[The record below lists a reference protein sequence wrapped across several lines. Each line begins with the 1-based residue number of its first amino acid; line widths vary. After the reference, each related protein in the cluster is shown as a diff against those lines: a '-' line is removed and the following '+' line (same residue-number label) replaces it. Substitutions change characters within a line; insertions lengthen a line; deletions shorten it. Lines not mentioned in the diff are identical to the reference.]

1 MRSCTTRRAP
11 SSGVTTASRAR
22 GGVQQASL
30 PRTQPLSSTGTAW
43 HMLCGPWPAYYMS
56 VALGPCNETRPPRA
70 MPAQG
75 RHKTT
80 LPKERGCPEQCQLRG
95 NRTGLR
101 KILAAGAELKP
112 IRQWKAGA
120 TKLAAG
126 AELKPIRQW
135 KIERARIPAARE
147 LLLTTPPRRAPR
159 CASSGARRYHSCTAV
174 GHCLL
179 NAQTKGIFINLKCTR
194 WPQCLAKVVST
205 SASARGAVSA
215 RPVARLRPRRAR

>member
-30 PRTQPLSSTGTAW
+30 PHTQPLSSTGTAW
-43 HMLCGPWPAYYMS
+43 HMMCGPWPAYYMS
-56 VALGPCNETRPPRA
+56 VALGPCNETRPPGA

-75 RHKTT
+75 RHGTT
-80 LPKERGCPEQCQLRG
+80 SPKERGCPEQCQLRG

-112 IRQWKAGA
+112 IRQRKAGQRNWRRELSSSRSSSG
-120 TKLAAG
+120 KLD
-126 AELKPIRQW
+126 W

-159 CASSGARRYHSCTAV
+159 CASSGARRYYSCTAV
-174 GHCLL
+174 G
-179 NAQTKGIFINLKCTR
+179 LKT
-194 WPQCLAKVVST
+194 
-205 SASARGAVSA
+205 
-215 RPVARLRPRRAR
+215 